1 MKEHPTNMPAEEKI
15 KQMPDKMKQM
25 AMQKEEKMKK
35 MAAQKEKQK
44 KEMKRDMISLG
55 VLMAITIILLS
66 IFPDNKEAVT
76 NTSWDFFIEM
86 ILILPAVMVI
96 LGLFAVWVPTDL
108 IVKYLGKA
116 SGAKGIVIAIV
127 LGSLPTGP
135 LYIAFPMA
143 AALIKK
149 GAKVSNIIIFLSAWA
164 CIKIPQEM
172 VELQFL
178 GAEFMLTRL
187 VLSIIFV
194 IIMGLIIEKLVEWT
208 DKKENKKEDPKE
220 TAA

>member
-1 MKEHPTNMPAEEKI
+1 
-15 KQMPDKMKQM
+15 
-25 AMQKEEKMKK
+25 MKK